1 MKMNGVSD
9 DGSECHFRYRHLDDV
24 IESDQTHQKRAIL
37 EAPLRYDHLEKEQ
50 RETVGKLLMGGLP
63 VADIPKLS
71 PKTVRLYVSSA
82 GYDTEAERT
91 AFMLHVYPDLR
102 EYCRDQYGV
111 DFQAV
116 DLKWGANTEGMV
128 PMPTENICL
137 REIRHCRQ
145 TSMGPVFLGLVGQK
159 HRRYLPPEEIPG
171 SEFERIYEALVN
183 NGHDVTLLETYYR
196 EDRNVTPVLRRLTDP
211 VDVMGCTIPASA
223 DTLARLQHLLT
234 TGADLCLKEKS
245 INETAYQK
253 YQASDLHM
261 EGLYELSSECRADK
275 SLIYIRNFSNTD
287 KIMKDTANSEYIDID
302 PITNEVDTA
311 SVQELDDLKST
322 LKYLLPSA
330 NITETEIEWTGNG
343 LKNPKREQ
351 YLQTLSRKM
360 FTSVKTLVD
369 RAMEKR
375 DPLVEDEL
383 YNEVLQHYNI
393 ATKMCPNFHGRTDI
407 LAAVKEYL
415 LSETDQPLII
425 TGEAG
430 SGKSSVMAKIALDIN
445 VAIQNNDL
453 AMRTSIICRFLGK
466 TQKTLSAQQL
476 LFSVCHQLA
485 FAMGK
490 YRHEVPSDYKT
501 LKLYFID
508 LLQRGEFGGMII
520 ILLDSLDVLSTC
532 DNGHKLEWLPSR
544 VAANIKIVV
553 TTSMESKDTLQRL
566 TNKCPTNIYELTPFS
581 STDCEDIVKLLM
593 NARELAVTYDQWK
606 TIKDAFKE
614 STLPLYVT
622 LVSSEVCR
630 WRSFDDPNNTLL
642 GSCVEEIVE
651 SMLDRL
657 EQKHGLTLVSTVLG
671 YITASKAGLSE
682 NELLDILSVDD
693 VLLSNLYVE
702 WHPPI
707 RRFLPRLFSVI
718 KHELDGY
725 IEEREMDGIL
735 VMFWKC
741 PLFSCVAENR
751 YLSDEKFSKQLHSN
765 IADYYMGKWSGAR
778 KKPFHYPSVILTKR
792 NIANSE
798 SEACRLLPKQPHLF
812 GTSEVDERYNHRKM
826 TQLPYSLM
834 KSERYDDL
842 REQTF
847 CNFDH
852 LYYRI
857 KSSSLQQL
865 LTDIDMFEDRQT
877 ALVGDA
883 LRMSGSALEMDLN
896 ALGVE
901 LSGRL
906 IPHIKTYPYIKQ
918 LIRQCDLA
926 EQRLCPLVP
935 KCQIYSAPGGPL
947 QYECDVGGNVYCP
960 VDIDVFSSEDGIL
973 LTAKPYYSSRVRVWE
988 LSRGDPRP
996 DMMMPVGEIHPT
1008 RNGKYLNVFQN
1019 DRSVKIFKSD
1029 CGELHGKVEY
1039 GLGTMSDLEVS
1050 NKYLV
1055 FAIEKGAGPYV
1066 IDLTR
1071 CVLLHKFSF
1080 HTHAVAINPNDT
1092 HLTFNSGRTLI
1103 LYELP
1108 LMERRCVAQ
1117 TSDVP
1122 QDIIFISKSLTCF
1135 VLTRS
1140 KMVESVFFDIFN
1152 RKYKT
1157 NCILTDLETKECIL
1171 SHTEKYLLV
1180 RSAKCLHQVNV
1191 DTEKIIR
1198 KYQQLPNGIFVDPL
1212 SQYTGAGFTPDDELI
1227 VASRYTY
1234 LAVWCAH
1241 NGEPLRVLQA
1251 SVSPITK
1258 MFTSEAVNK
1267 CVSLLEDNSFQVWN
1281 LDNLD
1286 SDILHSNEV
1295 FPGPV
1300 IGLAVSSESGQVV
1313 AYESRVPEAK
1323 VMSMDDGRVTD
1334 IIQHSLESE
1343 DQIKEVSFSPNG
1355 RYILTRAY
1363 RTPDQ
1368 DDDNAEWKTLRDD
1381 ILWDM
1386 AANRKVYHLQNNR
1399 FVVFSKNS
1407 QLCLMTACHKYSQF
1421 DWTENVYNLVLLQPD
1436 SGSSASLDFPKNTE
1450 FVSDPKILTTDM
1462 TNYFMC
1468 VVQTCM
1474 KKESPESFMESVRW
1488 HEIRLLVRDLSNDG
1502 NECIFLRVQ
1511 NALPDANETS
1521 QFLDAFPV
1529 ENDNVFLI
1537 YGNNVE
1543 SYTFDATLGI
1553 VRPQT
1558 IEKGALL
1565 YNVEKEVCLKHIPSF
1580 LEPTT
1585 DINHIQFS
1593 SKFSVVLDDKTNVYS
1608 GSNYMTKCRS
1618 ETEFAPNTARLA
1630 LDGRYVV
1637 GLSSNYREVIVTRS
1651 YDGFLKGHMFVHGRA
1666 TCLTVGAD
1674 DTTVVVGCEDGR
1686 ILVLC
1691 LILEL
1696 SDPVK
1701 DLIERFPSRQ
1711 HVPDS
1716 SRSCEKHLIKED
1728 IRRMTCKTPDLV
1740 RLSARIQSART
1751 ENRRPPSRQMIS
1763 TAVRLT
1769 RQTSQARS
1777 EACVLQ

>member
-24 IESDQTHQKRAIL
+24 IESDQTHQKRATL
-37 EAPLRYDHLEKEQ
+37 EAPLRYKHLAGEE
-50 RETVGKLLMGGLP
+50 RTTVEKLLMGGLP
-63 VADIPKLS
+63 LADVPEPS
-71 PKTVRLYVSSA
+71 PKIVRLYVSSA

-91 AFMLHVYPDLR
+91 AFMLHVYPDMR
-102 EYCRDQYGV
+102 EYCRDQHGI

-116 DLKWGANTEGMV
+116 DLKWGAKTEGVV
-128 PMPTENICL
+128 PMPTEQMCL
-137 REIRHCRQ
+137 REIRRCREL
-145 TSMGPVFLGLVGQK
+145 SMGPVFLGLLGQK
-159 HRRYLPPEEIPG
+159 HRRYIPPDEIPG

-183 NGHDVTLLETYYR
+183 NGHDVTPLETYYK
-196 EDRNVTPVLRRLTDP
+196 EDTNVTPILRRLTEPIDM
-211 VDVMGCTIPASA
+211 MGCVIQSNS
-223 DTLARLQHLLT
+223 DTLAKLQHLLA
-234 TGADLCLKEKS
+234 TGADLCLKETS
-245 INETAYQK
+245 INETDYQK

-261 EGLYELSSECRADK
+261 EGLYELSPESRADK
-275 SLIYIRNFSNTD
+275 SLIYIREFTNTD
-287 KIMKDTANSEYIDID
+287 KLQSDSVKSDYIDFN
-302 PITNEVDTA
+302 PINQNVDNT

-322 LKYLLPSA
+322 LKFLLPTS
-330 NITETEIEWTGNG
+330 NIDESETEWTGNG
-343 LKNPKREQ
+343 LKNPKREE
-351 YLQTLSRKM
+351 YLKALARKM
-360 FTSVKTLVD
+360 FNSVKTLVD
-369 RAMEKR
+369 RAVEKR
-375 DPLVEDEL
+375 NPLVEDEL
-383 YNEVLQHYNI
+383 YNEVLQHHNI
-393 ATKMCPNFHGRTDI
+393 ATKLCPNFHGRSDI

-415 LSETDQPLII
+415 LSETDQPLVIC
-425 TGEAG
+425 GGAG

-453 AMRTSIICRFLGK
+453 AMRTSIVCRFLGK
-466 TQKTLSAQQL
+466 TQKSLSAQQL
-476 LFSVCHQLA
+476 LYSVCHQLA

-520 ILLDSLDVLSTC
+520 ILLDSLNVLSTC

-544 VAANIKIVV
+544 IAANIKIVV
-553 TTSMESKDTLQRL
+553 TSSTESKDTLQRL
-566 TNKCPTNIYELTPFS
+566 TNKCPTNIHELSPFS
-581 STDCEDIVKLLM
+581 STDCEDMVKLLM
-593 NARELAVTYDQWK
+593 NNRELAVTYNQWK
-606 TIKDAFKE
+606 TIKDAFKM
-614 STLPLYVT
+614 STQPLYVT
-622 LVSSEVCR
+622 LVFSEVCR
-630 WRSFDDPNNTLL
+630 WRSFDDSNTTSL
-642 GSCVEEIVE
+642 GSCVEEIVN
-651 SMLDRL
+651 SVLDRL
-657 EQKHGLTLVSTVLG
+657 EQKHGRALVSTVLG

-682 NELLDILSVDD
+682 NELFDILSVDD
-693 VLLSNLYVE
+693 VLLNNLYVE
-702 WHPPI
+702 WHPPL
-707 RRFLPRLFSVI
+707 RRFLPRLFTAI
-718 KHELDGY
+718 KHELDDY
-725 IEEREMDGIL
+725 IEEREMDGIF

-741 PLFSCVAENR
+741 RLFSSVAECR
-751 YLSDEKFSKQLHSN
+751 YLGDETFSQQIHTN
-765 IADYYMGKWSGAR
+765 IADYYLGKWSGAR
-778 KKPFHYPSVILTKR
+778 KKPFQYPSLLMTKR
-792 NIANSE
+792 KIVNAE
-798 SEACRLLPKQPHLF
+798 SEACRLLPKQPYLF
-812 GTSEVDERYNHRKM
+812 GTSIVDERYNLRKM

-834 KSERYDDL
+834 MSERYDDL
-842 REQTF
+842 REKAL

-896 ALGVE
+896 TLGVE
-901 LSGRL
+901 LTGRL
-906 IPHIKTYPYIKQ
+906 IPHIKTYPNIKQ

-926 EQRLCPLVP
+926 EQKFCPLVP

-1029 CGELHGKVEY
+1029 CGELHGEVEY

-1066 IDLTR
+1066 IDLQR
-1071 CVLLHKFSF
+1071 CALLHKFSF

-1108 LMERRCVAQ
+1108 LMERKCVAQ

-1152 RKYKT
+1152 RKYNT
-1157 NCILTDLETKECIL
+1157 NCILTDLETKECVL

-1180 RSAKCLHQVNV
+1180 RSAKCLYQVDV

-1198 KYQQLPNGIFVDPL
+1198 QYQQLPNGIFVDPS
-1212 SQYTGAGFTPDDELI
+1212 SQYTGAGFTPEDELI

-1234 LAVWCAH
+1234 LAVWSAQ
-1241 NGEPLRVLQA
+1241 NGEPLRVLHA
-1251 SVSPITK
+1251 SVSSITK

-1286 SDILHSNEV
+1286 SDIFHSNEI

-1300 IGLAVSSESGQVV
+1300 KGLSVSSECGQVV
-1313 AYESRVPEAK
+1313 AFESRVPEAK
-1323 VMSMDDGRVTD
+1323 VMTMDDGRVTD

-1343 DQIKEVSFSPNG
+1343 DQIKEVSFSQNG

-1363 RTPDQ
+1363 RTSDQ
-1368 DDDNAEWKTLRDD
+1368 DEDDAEWKILRDD
-1381 ILWDM
+1381 IIWDM
-1386 AANRKVYHLQNNR
+1386 SANRKVYQLQNNR

-1407 QLCLMTACHKYSQF
+1407 ELCLMVACQKHSQF
-1421 DWTENVYNLVLLQPD
+1421 DWAENAYNLILLQPD

-1450 FVSDPKILTTDM
+1450 FVSTPKILTTDT

-1474 KKESPESFMESVRW
+1474 KKESSESFMESIRW
-1488 HEIRLLVRDLSNDG
+1488 HEIRLLVRDLSQAG

-1511 NALPDANETS
+1511 NALPEADETS

-1543 SYTFDATLGI
+1543 SYTFDAASGI
-1553 VRPQT
+1553 IRPQN

-1565 YNVEKEVCLKHIPSF
+1565 YNVEKEVCLKHISSF
-1580 LEPTT
+1580 LEPST
-1585 DINHIQFS
+1585 DINNIQFS
-1593 SKFSVVLDDKTNVYS
+1593 SRFSVVLDSKTNIYS
-1608 GSNYMTKCRS
+1608 GCNYTTRCRS
-1618 ETEFAPNTARLA
+1618 ETEFAPGTACLA

-1637 GLSSNYREVIVTRS
+1637 GLSCNLREVLVTRS
-1651 YDGFLKGHMFVHGRA
+1651 NDGFLKGHMFVHGRA
-1666 TCLTVGAD
+1666 TCLNVGAD
-1674 DTTVVVGCEDGR
+1674 DRTVAVGCEDGR
-1686 ILVLC
+1686 VLILS

-1696 SDPVK
+1696 SDPVR
-1701 DLIERFPSRQ
+1701 DIIEHFPSRL

-1716 SRSCEKHLIKED
+1716 SRSSKEHLIKED
-1728 IRRMTCKTPDLV
+1728 IRRMSCKTPDLV
-1740 RLSARIQSART
+1740 RLSARIQSARA
-1751 ENRRPPSRQMIS
+1751 ESRRPPSRQMIS
-1763 TAVRLT
+1763 TAVRVT
-1769 RQTSQARS
+1769 RQTSQVRS
-1777 EACVLQ
+1777 EACVIQ